1 MNDAKQT
8 EGLRRLAKGER
19 ELKNAMFEN
28 QFDPAVAEGHARE
41 ALATLRSAMDWL
53 EDTADFEEAHKA
65 LDNAGR
71 EICTKFGCH
80 LGQEGTKY
88 WQDCPVVLAHNR
100 VGMSVGVIVEA
111 VECSICRR
119 DPEECEHVTGRIY
132 DGERCAQVITKADL
146 TEVALVRR
154 PAFPDARVGR
164 IGISIDELQADLGP
178 LWRPGMRVR
187 CTRCLEPCE
196 GVVEHDALGS
206 H

>member
-1 MNDAKQT
+1 LNDARRT

-28 QFDPAVAEGHARE
+28 QFDSAVAEGHARG
-41 ALATLRSAMDWL
+41 ALITLRSAMDWL
-53 EDTADFEEAHKA
+53 EDTTDFDAAHKA
-65 LDNAGR
+65 LDDAGR
-71 EICTKFGCH
+71 KICTSFGCH
-80 LGQEGTKY
+80 LGQEGTEY
-88 WQDCPVVLAHNR
+88 WQECPVVLAHNR
-100 VGMSVGVIVEA
+100 IGMSVGVVVEA

-119 DPEECEHVTGRIY
+119 DPEECKHVTGREY
-132 DGERCAQVITKADL
+132 EGERCTQVITKFSL

-154 PAFPDARVGR
+154 PAFPDARLGR
-164 IGISIDELQADLGP
+164 IGISIDELRTELGP

-196 GVVEHDALGS
+196 GITEHDTLGS